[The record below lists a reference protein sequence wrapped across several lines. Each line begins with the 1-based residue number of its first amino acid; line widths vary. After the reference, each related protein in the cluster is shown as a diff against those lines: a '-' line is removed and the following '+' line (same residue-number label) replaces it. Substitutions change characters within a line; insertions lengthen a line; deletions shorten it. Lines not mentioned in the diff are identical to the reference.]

1 METIIYLC
9 FPDIKSLPFCLS
21 MFLFFDSK
29 IIIAVIIF
37 LNAM

>member
-21 MFLFFDSK
+21 MFFFFDSN
-29 IIIAVIIF
+29 IIIAAIIIIF
-37 LNAM
+37 